1 MTGFSRLG
9 TEFRL
14 LREHLYDW
22 SRYRRSS
29 FVLGARAQAHRQA
42 MLHILSH
49 SLEHG
54 MSLPVPRPGFGMEK
68 AQSLL
73 RKTESWLEDYGSH
86 PSARSAFRALQA
98 WASFHRTAG
107 WPMTDMEDALERLE
121 HKWPLGSGEETG
133 GVEFTGRE
141 EIKDATRLDF
151 SRFLRNRHSVRQY
164 ATDHVDPGLIREA
177 VADAQTAPSVCNRQ
191 ACRTYSFT
199 NREDIAQ
206 LLALQSGNTGFADE
220 IPVLFV
226 ITSDMCQMNLVG
238 ERYQGWIDGG
248 LFAMTL
254 ALALHARGLGTC
266 FLNWSV
272 ASERDREL
280 RALVGIPDAE
290 LVITMMACGHL
301 KPRFAVPVSQ
311 RKPLESVLITDPPLQ
326 RRLMRADA

>member
-1 MTGFSRLG
+1 VPVFSRLG

-22 SRYRRSS
+22 SRYRRAS
-29 FVLGARAQAHRQA
+29 FVLGARVQAHQQA

-86 PSARSAFRALQA
+86 PSARSAFRALEA
-98 WASFHRTAG
+98 WASHHRTAG
-107 WPMTDMEDALERLE
+107 WPMTDMEDALARLD
-121 HKWPLGSGEETG
+121 HKWALRRGEETG
-133 GVEFTGRE
+133 GVEFTGRD
-141 EIKDATRLDF
+141 EIADAGRLDF

-164 ATDHVDPGLIREA
+164 APDHVDPGLIREA

-191 ACRTYSFT
+191 ACRTYAFT

-220 IPVLFV
+220 VPVLFV
-226 ITSDMCQMNLVG
+226 ITSDMGQMNLLG

-254 ALALHARGLGTC
+254 ALALHARGLGAC

-272 ASERDREL
+272 PSERDREL
-280 RALVGIPDAE
+280 RVLVGIPDAE

-311 RKPLESVLITDPPLQ
+311 RKPLDSVLITDPPL
-326 RRLMRADA
+326 RRQPLRADA